1 MFIVNLIKK
10 AIEFFKGLFGN
21 KKLLIIFPSFNRGAF
36 LFHIQITLLKFYINF
51 KLDLTILGKEKL
63 SQ

>member
-10 AIEFFKGLFGN
+10 QSNSSKVYLVT
-21 KKLLIIFPSFNRGAF
+21 KIINYLPSFNRGAF

>member
-10 AIEFFKGLFGN
+10 QSNSSKVYLVT
-21 KKLLIIFPSFNRGAF
+21 KIINYLPSFNRG
-36 LFHIQITLLKFYINF
+36 LFIHIQITLLKFYINF